1 MSCKIVVITEKRV
14 TRDSIG
20 MPALWE
26 TESSKIIDHDNSSDR
41 KWLGAHAFWAM
52 RNNRKLVTY
61 PVESL

>member
-1 MSCKIVVITEKRV
+1 MRKIVVETYLYADIA
-14 TRDSIG
+14 
-20 MPALWE
+20 PALQQL
-26 TESSKIIDHDNSSDR
+26 ESHKVIDHDNSSDR